1 MRFAILYYSKSGQTK
16 EKAEEIALGL
26 QNRGHEVRLFSIEE
40 PVEKEYIAACQG
52 IILGTPTYMASCH
65 WKIKQ
70 WFDEESR
77 ELQLAGKL
85 GGVFATAHYAQGGAD
100 IALVNMIGLMLVKGM
115 LLYSGGAALGKPFI
129 HLGPVALDAVGNHYQ
144 DSKSEFTL
152 FGERFAR
159 KAEEIF

>member
-1 MRFAILYYSKSGQTK
+1 MRFAILYVSKSGQTK
-16 EKAEEIALGL
+16 EKAQEISSGL
-26 QNRGHEVRLFSIEE
+26 QKRNHEVKLFSIED
-40 PVEKEYIAACQG
+40 PVDKEYLESCQG
-52 IILGTPTYMASCH
+52 VLIGTPTYMASYH

-77 ELQLAGKL
+77 GISLSGRL

-100 IALVNMIGLMLVKGM
+100 IALMNMIGLMMVKGM

-129 HLGPVALDAVGNHYQ
+129 HLGPVALDSVGNHYEESQ
-144 DSKSEFTL
+144 KEFIL
-152 FGERFAR
+152 FGERFAM